1 MIRLLVKK
9 YIKPEYKSEY
19 LELVKKL
26 VEETRK
32 EKGCVEYYLNHNN
45 EDNIAFFIEL
55 WEDNQALEEHKESKH
70 FKKYV
75 PLLEKMCETEKAKLE
90 KYEL

>member
-9 YIKPEYKSEY
+9 YIKPECKSEY

-32 EKGCVEYYLNHNN
+32 EKGCIEYYLNHNN

-55 WEDNQALEEHKESKH
+55 WEDDQALENHKESEH

-75 PLLEKMCETEKAKLE
+75 LLLEKMCETEKAKVE
-90 KYEL
+90 KYEC